1 MDDVNKKRKIIIT
14 VIMALVV
21 ITAFM
26 LLWNVNPKKNN
37 VTTEVRVTLPDAQIE
52 ALPKAKIKAYEKE
65 DKLQSRDRYM
75 SEMALAQSAHDSV
88 SAQAM
93 AVHTQATQRLSR
105 RINTSSSSNGEP
117 ERSHE
122 VTTSAARS
130 YSSANKDNWQERYD
144 YLYEKIYGDL
154 QQQQPQTETQHQ
166 PEQKPETI
174 HVQAKQEDKSDDGF
188 ITITVGSSEQ
198 AKDGIL
204 KVATTSEQKI
214 KAGDKVQLRLV
225 ADAILQDN
233 QIARNTYIY
242 AIAKIDNNR
251 LQLTVSNINIPQG
264 NIPCNLVAYDTD
276 GYKGL
281 SFSSDDSSQEINREI
296 KSALQTTVGQLA
308 AITNRTAGNIIR
320 STSRIGS
327 NAIGNNKQQT
337 ITLPANYMIQL
348 R

>member
-1 MDDVNKKRKIIIT
+1 MDNKKKIIIT
-14 VIMALVV
+14 IIAAMVFIVV
-21 ITAFM
+21 
-26 LLWNVNPKKNN
+26 LLMMFSIGSNN
-37 VTTEVRVTLPDAQIE
+37 TDIDKGSVQVRLPDATVKE
-52 ALPKAKIKAYEKE
+52 MPRAKIKAYEQGNKAVNN
-65 DKLQSRDRYM
+65 DRYL
-75 SEMALAQSAHDSV
+75 SHLVNDTTPSNTKVKEAISDHKA
-88 SAQAM
+88 
-93 AVHTQATQRLSR
+93 ATESL
-105 RINTSSSSNGEP
+105 
-117 ERSHE
+117 
-122 VTTSAARS
+122 
-130 YSSANKDNWQERYD
+130 ANKLSSGSRSMDVPSSENVSTNTNKGASKRDNWKERYD

-154 QQQQPQTETQHQ
+154 QHQQPQTEILHQ

-174 HVQAKQEDKSDDGF
+174 HVQANQEDKSDDGF
-188 ITITVGSSEQ
+188 ITITVGNSEQ
-198 AKDGIL
+198 PKDGIL

-242 AIAKIDNNR
+242 AIAKIEDNR

-264 NIPCNLVAYDTD
+264 TIPCNLVAYDTD

-281 SFSSDDSSQEINREI
+281 SFNTDDSSQEINREV

>member
-1 MDDVNKKRKIIIT
+1 M
-14 VIMALVV
+14 
-21 ITAFM
+21 
-26 LLWNVNPKKNN
+26 
-37 VTTEVRVTLPDAQIE
+37 
-52 ALPKAKIKAYEKE
+52 
-65 DKLQSRDRYM
+65 
-75 SEMALAQSAHDSV
+75 
-88 SAQAM
+88 QA
-93 AVHTQATQRLSR
+93 
-105 RINTSSSSNGEP
+105 N
-117 ERSHE
+117 
-122 VTTSAARS
+122 
-130 YSSANKDNWQERYD
+130 
-144 YLYEKIYGDL
+144 
-154 QQQQPQTETQHQ
+154 
-166 PEQKPETI
+166 
-174 HVQAKQEDKSDDGF
+174 QEDKSDDGF
-188 ITITVGSSEQ
+188 ITITVGNSEQ
-198 AKDGIL
+198 PKDGIL

-242 AIAKIDNNR
+242 AIAKIEDNR

-264 NIPCNLVAYDTD
+264 TIPCNLVACDTD

-281 SFSSDDSSQEINREI
+281 SFSTDDSSQEINREV